1 MPLAICISVVLGVV
15 LVGCGPAAGSAGL
28 PAVPAMPSAPGRS
41 LSPTAVPTSRSVIEP
56 TAPSVPPTPHTLLVT
71 NAAARHVS
79 FVDPTRG
86 VMSRVEVGAAP
97 CGLALG
103 PDGLA
108 YVATAEGVAIVDI
121 RRQARVAHIPY
132 RAEVG
137 SPAFGEY
144 RAGGMG
150 IAVAPD
156 GRHVYVGVFLPD
168 RSGQLEV
175 IDAVQRT
182 VIASAPI
189 GVRPF
194 QVLVSR
200 DGREVYTI
208 DHDTF
213 TVTVVDAR
221 TYTARTLPVQ
231 PPGNEGWSS
240 WDKPHYA
247 VVRADGRLLLP
258 FQGET
263 LVDLDPASGEAR
275 ALPMQAR
282 THQHGVALAPDGR
295 RLLIVGTGPAGGA
308 RGEPRLTILDL
319 ETQDEDHIPLQRPH
333 EQVALSPDGDVAY
346 LTGGFTF
353 ANGGWDGIAIVD
365 LRQETVTELPVPDRP
380 LDIAVLP

>member
-1 MPLAICISVVLGVV
+1 
-15 LVGCGPAAGSAGL
+15 
-28 PAVPAMPSAPGRS
+28 MPSAPERS
-41 LSPTAVPTSRSVIEP
+41 LWPTAVPTLRSVIEP

-97 CGLALG
+97 WGLALG

-108 YVATAEGVAIVDI
+108 YVATADGVAIVDI

-137 SPAFGEY
+137 SPTFGEY

-221 TYTARTLPVQ
+221 TYTARTLPVH
-231 PPGNEGWSS
+231 PLGNEGWSS
-240 WDKPHYA
+240 WDKPTTPWCVPMGACCFRFRARPSLILIQRAERPGCCRCRRVRISTASPWRRMGA
-247 VVRADGRLLLP
+247 VC
-258 FQGET
+258 
-263 LVDLDPASGEAR
+263 
-275 ALPMQAR
+275 
-282 THQHGVALAPDGR
+282 
-295 RLLIVGTGPAGGA
+295 
-308 RGEPRLTILDL
+308 
-319 ETQDEDHIPLQRPH
+319 
-333 EQVALSPDGDVAY
+333 
-346 LTGGFTF
+346 
-353 ANGGWDGIAIVD
+353 
-365 LRQETVTELPVPDRP
+365 
-380 LDIAVLP
+380 